1 MYKVYSYP
9 EGISLNGRQFLLND
23 DDEVKE
29 FTSIPDIFK
38 FLNDAG
44 VDASTP
50 DELEEDFDIFIT
62 DEFEGE

>member
-1 MYKVYSYP
+1 MYKVYSHP
-9 EGISLNGRQFLLND
+9 EEISLNGRQYLLD
-23 DDEVKE
+23 EDDEVKE
-29 FTSIPDIFK
+29 FASIPDVFK

-62 DEFEGE
+62 EEEGDE